1 MEGTHWE
8 CKLSWLL
15 CSFSSHNIAKGQLS
29 IHLFLP
35 IKVHVGTNLSQI
47 KHAQCLVKYCV

>member
-29 IHLFLP
+29 THLFLP
-35 IKVHVGTNLSQI
+35 IKVHVGTNISQI